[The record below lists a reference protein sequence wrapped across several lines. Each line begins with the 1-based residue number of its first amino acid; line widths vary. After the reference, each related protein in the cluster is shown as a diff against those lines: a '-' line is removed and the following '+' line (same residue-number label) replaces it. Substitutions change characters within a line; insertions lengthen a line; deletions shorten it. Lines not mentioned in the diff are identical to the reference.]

1 MAVGSSGRYWLTCVP
16 PLDSLLTTLLRV
28 AYRLTPSLLTTHHW
42 MPDHLSSPQ
51 PRAPAL
57 PLTSHLHSPERLSC
71 ARLHSLDPLA
81 GLRAASHGSL
91 APGWVLTEEP
101 ATPLELEPGPTAS
114 ESAESGVGA
123 AGAAEIAWR
132 EARREARRV
141 AAEVEAEKAAEK
153 AAEAEAKAEAKGLV
167 EVAVATPEWLYC
179 LVGRWTIT
187 ASNHT
192 PNPTPNPQPQPPT
205 TAPNQ
210 TQTQTQ
216 PQPQR
221 QPQPGG

>member
-1 MAVGSSGRYWLTCVP
+1 
-16 PLDSLLTTLLRV
+16 
-28 AYRLTPSLLTTHHW
+28 

-51 PRAPAL
+51 PRTPAL

-101 ATPLELEPGPTAS
+101 ATPLELEPKGPSLGSTAS
-114 ESAESGVGA
+114 ESAQSGAGA

-192 PNPTPNPQPQPPT
+192 PNPTPNPSPNPPPQPQT
-205 TAPNQ
+205 QAQ
-210 TQTQTQ
+210 TQTQTL
-216 PQPQR
+216 PQPR
-221 QPQPGG
+221 PQPGG

>member
-1 MAVGSSGRYWLTCVP
+1 MAIGSSGRYWLTCVP

-101 ATPLELEPGPTAS
+101 ATPLELGPTAS
-114 ESAESGVGA
+114 ESAESGTGA

-192 PNPTPNPQPQPPT
+192 PNPTPNTNTNPPPQPQ
-205 TAPNQ
+205 
-210 TQTQTQ
+210 TQPQTQ
-216 PQPQR
+216 PQPLPQP

>member
-1 MAVGSSGRYWLTCVP
+1 
-16 PLDSLLTTLLRV
+16 
-28 AYRLTPSLLTTHHW
+28 

-51 PRAPAL
+51 PRTPAL

-101 ATPLELEPGPTAS
+101 ATPLELEPKGPSLGSTAS
-114 ESAESGVGA
+114 ESAQSGAGA

-141 AAEVEAEKAAEK
+141 AAEGEAEKAAEK

-192 PNPTPNPQPQPPT
+192 PNPTPNPSPNPPPQPQT
-205 TAPNQ
+205 QAQ
-210 TQTQTQ
+210 TQTQTL
-216 PQPQR
+216 PQPR
-221 QPQPGG
+221 PQPGG

>member
-1 MAVGSSGRYWLTCVP
+1 
-16 PLDSLLTTLLRV
+16 
-28 AYRLTPSLLTTHHW
+28 

-101 ATPLELEPGPTAS
+101 GTPLELGPTAS
-114 ESAESGVGA
+114 ESAESGAGA

-192 PNPTPNPQPQPPT
+192 PNPTPNTNPPPQPQTQP
-205 TAPNQ
+205 Q
-210 TQTQTQ
+210 TQTQPLTQTQ
-216 PQPQR
+216 PQP
-221 QPQPGG
+221 GG